1 MSNHE
6 YSRLDEIS
14 LTAQYSEGMNG
25 RMILHSVQIFSRWI
39 LPGSI
44 LEMGP
49 ADGLSTSHLVQLTDD
64 YEVVE
69 GSKEFC
75 EILKEKF
82 PTIAV
87 HNSIFEEF
95 KPSRRYRNIVL
106 GHVLEHVDN
115 PDEIIDQ
122 CIEWLEP
129 GGRIIAATPNS
140 DSLHRQVAVNAGI
153 IASVHELTA
162 IDISIGHR
170 RVLNPTQLRSYFEKE
185 QLTINHMGG
194 YYLKSFGNGQ
204 IEAISTPEVREALMI
219 LGEKYSDIAAD
230 IYVVATRD

>member
-1 MSNHE
+1 MNNYE

-14 LTAQYSEGMNG
+14 LSAQYSEGMNG

-64 YEVVE
+64 YEVLE
-69 GSKEFC
+69 GSREFC
-75 EILKEKF
+75 EILNEKF
-82 PTIAV
+82 PTITV

-95 KPSRRYRNIVL
+95 NPSRSYRNIVL
-106 GHVLEHVDN
+106 GHVLEHVDD
-115 PDEIIDQ
+115 PDEIVDR
-122 CIEWLEP
+122 CIQWLEP

-153 IASVHELTA
+153 ISSVHDLTPT
-162 IDISIGHR
+162 DISIGHR
-170 RVLNPTQLRSYFEKE
+170 RVINPTQLRSYFEKD

-194 YYLKSFGNGQ
+194 YYLKSFANGQ
-204 IEAISTPEVREALMI
+204 IEDISTPEVRDALMI
-219 LGEKYSDIAAD
+219 LGEKYFEIAAD
-230 IYVVATRD
+230 IYIVATRD